1 MNTKVCPRC
10 GQQLFDDMPVCY
22 ECLYEFSR
30 QEEVVPIQAYE
41 SYEGIAPRGGTDR
54 PRLRVCTASVDLAL
68 PIPEDGLVIGRGLA
82 CDIVLHTPSVSR
94 RHVRLEPRE
103 GGVLV
108 TNLGARNPPS
118 VNGSELLETALMTGE
133 DVLSICGSS
142 FSIA

>member
-1 MNTKVCPRC
+1 MNIKTCPCC

-22 ECLYEFSR
+22 ECLYEFSN

-41 SYEGIAPRGGTDR
+41 GYEGVGANNDVDW
-54 PRLRVCTASVDLAL
+54 PRLRVCTAAVDFVV
-68 PIPEDGLVIGRGLA
+68 PIPVDGLVIGRGSA

-94 RHVRLEPRE
+94 RHVRLEPHD

-118 VNGSELLETALMTGE
+118 VGGNKLLETALMTGE
-133 DVLSICGSS
+133 DILSVCGSS